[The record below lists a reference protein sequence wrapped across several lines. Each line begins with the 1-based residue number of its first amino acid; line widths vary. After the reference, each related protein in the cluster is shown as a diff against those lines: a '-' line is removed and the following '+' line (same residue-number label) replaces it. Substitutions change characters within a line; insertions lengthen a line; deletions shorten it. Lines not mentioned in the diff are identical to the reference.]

1 MSRAAMDGFQVAIR
15 AVGADANRQ
24 SLDAIEELALTYKN
38 DRRWRIEHS
47 QPLDPSEQPRLGK
60 NGIIASMQPDYP
72 AGNPNP
78 LPGIA
83 DAASLTALTTD
94 AARAAFAEDRI
105 GKLEPGHNAD
115 FLLLDRD
122 IFAAT
127 PADIGAARVMETW

>member
-47 QPLDPSEQPRLGK
+47 QPLDPSDQPRLGK

-72 AGNPNP
+72 AGNPHP

-83 DAASLTALTTD
+83 AAARLTALTTD
-94 AARAAFAEDRI
+94 DARAAFAED
-105 GKLEPGHNAD
+105 PTAQPAPAQNPD
-115 FLLLDRD
+115 FLLLHPA
-122 IFAAT
+122 ISTAT
-127 PADIGAARVMETW
+127 PPASR